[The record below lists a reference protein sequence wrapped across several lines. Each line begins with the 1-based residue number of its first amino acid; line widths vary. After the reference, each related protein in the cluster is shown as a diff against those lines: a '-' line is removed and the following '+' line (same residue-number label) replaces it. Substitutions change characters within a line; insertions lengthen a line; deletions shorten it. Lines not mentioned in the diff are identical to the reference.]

1 MNLCEERVYVLRGEC
16 IRARSLSPAPQ
27 RRHFPFSQQASGER
41 AGSVENSAATSL
53 NDFRPLAEPVGKKSI
68 PTAREIHTVTN
79 KGHSCSSALGAARGG
94 ILGGLVGVPLRRTR
108 CLAGVS
114 PYGSRRPAFPLRRNP
129 QERHRKSQS
138 NDQRCKLEP
147 YKAWVTFSLLS
158 NKRWRNWELL

>member
-1 MNLCEERVYVLRGEC
+1 MNLCEERVHVLRGEC

-41 AGSVENSAATSL
+41 AGSVESSAATSL
-53 NDFRPLAEPVGKKSI
+53 NDFRLLAEPVGKKSI

-108 CLAGVS
+108 CLAG
-114 PYGSRRPAFPLRRNP
+114 GSRRPCFSPPSEPAGETREVAVKRR
-129 QERHRKSQS
+129 S
-138 NDQRCKLEP
+138 QRCKLEP

-158 NKRWRNWELL
+158 DKRCRNWELL